1 MVYAC
6 NQGISVPIGC
16 SGVWGTTVHPVVGN
30 ISGKAF
36 LCLKLLIEAPVLF
49 ALEEV
54 DTAVP
59 PAHGG
64 RGLVWH
70 SCKQSLGWFRVAAEV
85 SSGQLI
91 PLPVS

>member
-1 MVYAC
+1 M
-6 NQGISVPIGC
+6 
-16 SGVWGTTVHPVVGN
+16 HPVVGDV
-30 ISGKAF
+30 SGKAF
-36 LCLKLLIEAPVLF
+36 LCLKLLTEAPVLS

-54 DTAVP
+54 DTAIP

-70 SCKQSLGWFRVAAEV
+70 SCEQSLGWLGVVAEV

-91 PLPVS
+91 PLPVSRALGVG

>member
-1 MVYAC
+1 M
-6 NQGISVPIGC
+6 
-16 SGVWGTTVHPVVGN
+16 HPVVGD

-36 LCLKLLIEAPVLF
+36 LCSKLLIEAPILF

-91 PLPVS
+91 PLPVSRALGVGSAARREG